1 MQPGQTELE
10 QLKQG
15 MRAMW
20 MAGDFG
26 QIAQYS
32 RKAADDFIPRVGI
45 KAGAKVLDIACGT
58 GNLAIP
64 AARLGAEV
72 TGVDIASNLLEQARK
87 RAASEGLKVSFD
99 EGDAEQLSYPDG
111 QFDIVMSMFGAM
123 FAPRPEKVAA
133 EMIRVCRPGGRI
145 AMANW
150 TTQGF
155 AGKTFSLSARFVPPP
170 EGIPSPALWGDES
183 VVRERLA
190 NGTSEV
196 RTTLRSI
203 DMEFPFPPK
212 EAVQFFRNY
221 FGPIQMTFSRLDPQR
236 QSEYAD
242 ELEKLWREHNEA
254 TGDRTLVRTEYLE
267 VMATR
272 A

>member
-1 MQPGQTELE
+1 MQPGQTEFE

-15 MRAMW
+15 MRATW

-64 AARLGAEV
+64 AGRLGAEV

-87 RAASEGLKVSFD
+87 RAASENLRVSFD
-99 EGDAEQLSYPDG
+99 EGDAEQLPYPDG
-111 QFDIVMSMFGAM
+111 HFDIVMSMFGAM
-123 FAPRPEKVAA
+123 FARRPEKVAA

-155 AGKTFSLSARFVPPP
+155 AGKSFSLSARFVPPP
-170 EGIPSPALWGDES
+170 EGIPSPALWVDES

-196 RTTLRSI
+196 KTTLRGI
-203 DMEFPFPPK
+203 DLEFPFPPK
-212 EAVQFFRNY
+212 ETVQFFRNY

-236 QSEYAD
+236 QSEYAA
-242 ELEKLWREHNEA
+242 ELEKLWREPNEA
-254 TGDRTLVRTEYLE
+254 TWDRTLVRTDYLE
-267 VMATR
+267 VMAIR

>member
-1 MQPGQTELE
+1 MQPGQAELE

-32 RKAADDFIPRVGI
+32 RKAADDFIPRVAI
-45 KAGAKVLDIACGT
+45 KAGDRVLDIACGT

-87 RAASEGLKVSFD
+87 RAASEGVKVRFD
-99 EGDAEQLSYPDG
+99 EGDAEQLSYADG

-123 FAPRPEKVAA
+123 FAPRPERVAA
-133 EMIRVCRPGGRI
+133 EMVRVCRPGGRI

-155 AGKTFSLSARFVPPP
+155 TGKTFSLVLVS
-170 EGIPSPALWGDES
+170 
-183 VVRERLA
+183 
-190 NGTSEV
+190 
-196 RTTLRSI
+196 
-203 DMEFPFPPK
+203 FPRPK
-212 EAVQFFRNY
+212 EFLLPPVGRRKTRRKRTPGKRYFGGQDHSPKHRHGVPVPAEGTCSSSGTTSVQF
-221 FGPIQMTFSRLDPQR
+221 
-236 QSEYAD
+236 E
-242 ELEKLWREHNEA
+242 
-254 TGDRTLVRTEYLE
+254 
-267 VMATR
+267 
-272 A
+272 